1 MKKKTFNRITYKERV
16 TIENR
21 YCTDLKSIK
30 AIAREL
36 QRPTTT
42 ISREIANRPRKG
54 RGRYNA
60 DVAQRVS
67 DEKREKQ
74 GRVSK
79 LESNQKLR
87 DYVVKKLKIHWS
99 PEQIAIRLPR
109 DFPNDKNMRIS
120 YEAIYQYVYDQ
131 FHRGGNGSLKKR
143 CEDLRPYLP
152 RRHKRRATKGARK
165 AQKAERKAHLPS
177 IEDRP
182 EVVELRT
189 RIGDW
194 EDDFLVSKASKVC
207 IKSTNE
213 RMSGIVFFGRT
224 KDRTAASGDQAL
236 FKKLQQIPSSY
247 LKTLTRDNGSEN
259 KEYEKVETTLGLSV
273 YFAHPYHSW
282 ERGSNE
288 NCNGLLR
295 RFFPKG
301 TDWSTIRDEEIARAE
316 YLINSRPRKRLGG
329 LTPYEFFYQ
338 KTGVDLSEGV
348 ALEV

>member
-1 MKKKTFNRITYKERV
+1 MKKETFNRITYKERV

-36 QRPTTT
+36 KRPTST
-42 ISREIANRPRKG
+42 ISREIAGRHRKG

-60 DVAQRVS
+60 DVAQSVS
-67 DEKREKQ
+67 DEKRAKQ
-74 GRVSK
+74 GRNGK
-79 LESNQKLR
+79 LENDEKLR
-87 DYVVKKLKIHWS
+87 DYVVEKLKLGWS
-99 PEQIAIRLPR
+99 PEQVSIRLPR
-109 DFPNDKNMRIS
+109 DHPHDRDLRIS
-120 YEAIYQYVYDQ
+120 HEAIYQYVYDQ
-131 FHRGGNGSLKKR
+131 FHRGGNGSLRKG
-143 CEDLRPYLP
+143 CEDLRQHLP

-165 AQKAERKAHLPS
+165 AQKLERRAAVPS
-177 IEDRP
+177 IEERP
-182 EVVELRT
+182 KVVEERS

-207 IKSTNE
+207 IKSTND
-213 RMSGIVFFGRT
+213 RMSGMVFFGRT
-224 KDRTAASGDQAL
+224 ADGTAQAGDVVL
-236 FKKLQQIPSSY
+236 FEKLKQIPQQY
-247 LKTLTRDNGSEN
+247 RKTLTRDNGSEN
-259 KEYEKVETTLGLSV
+259 KEYRKVEETLGLSV

-301 TDWSTIRDEEIARAE
+301 TDWDTISDKEISRAE
-316 YLINSRPRKRLGG
+316 HLINSRPRKRLDG

>member
-1 MKKKTFNRITYKERV
+1 MKYKHLSIEEREK
-16 TIENR
+16 IQE
-21 YCTDLKSIK
+21 LLWQKKSIRC
-30 AIAREL
+30 IAAKLGRS
-36 QRPTTT
+36 PSS
-42 ISREIANRPRKG
+42 ISREIERNKPPERNRYTPR
-54 RGRYNA
+54 
-60 DVAQRVS
+60 VAQERAVKNRS
-67 DEKREKQ
+67 SR
-74 GRVSK
+74 GAPK
-79 LESNQKLR
+79 LEKDEVLR
-87 DYVVKKLKIHWS
+87 EYVVEKLKLGWS
-99 PEQIAIRLPR
+99 PEQISIRLPI
-109 DFPNDKNMRIS
+109 DHLGDTDLRIS
-120 YEAIYQYVYDQ
+120 YETIYQYVYRLV
-131 FHRGGNGSLKKR
+131 HRGGHGAVKAG

-152 RRHKRRATKGARK
+152 RKRKRRMAKGFRK
-165 AQKAERKAHLPS
+165 AQKTERKANLPS

-182 EVVELRT
+182 EVVEKRS

-194 EDDFLVSKASKVC
+194 EDDFLVSKTSKVC

-224 KDRTAASGDQAL
+224 KDGTAKAGDIVLFEKLAS
-236 FKKLQQIPSSY
+236 IPSPY

-259 KEYEKVETTLGLSV
+259 KDYDTVQATLGLSV

-301 TDWSTIRDEEIARAE
+301 TDWSTISDEEIARAE

-338 KTGVDLSEGV
+338 MTGV
-348 ALEV
+348 ALQP